1 MFGRSERAA
10 PKMSFC
16 PHSPLSKPQHF
27 TMMYGEERVGK
38 KECHDVGRHRRNE
51 SNIPLESKPKNPV

>member
-1 MFGRSERAA
+1 MLGRSGRAA

-16 PHSPLSKPQHF
+16 PHSPLSKPHF
-27 TMMYGEERVGK
+27 TMYGEERVGK
-38 KECHDVGRHRRNE
+38 EECHDVGHHRRNE